1 MKKYTVLPVFLILL
15 LCFAAVTAIG
25 FVLKAEFV
33 WGMGLGLLLFD
44 AVLYPAFSVR
54 KKRISRITTGEPIAE
69 FTYSFHE
76 ADILAAALPKKNM
89 KKRRGYALL
98 ICICLAIC
106 GGIFIYVVHQGNP
119 AIPLWQLFALLV
131 PAVLP
136 YIVLWIYTAY
146 EKGLILQYPCRSLIG
161 RDFLVLANTRPV
173 INERANL
180 TAIMAKIQQIDGA
193 PYLTVT
199 YKSTAKA
206 RYGGTIRFCD
216 TFDIRIPEVQED
228 TARQAVAVINAYK

>member
-15 LCFAAVTAIG
+15 VFFAAVTAIG

-33 WGMGLGLLLFD
+33 WGMGLSLLLFD
-44 AVLYPAFSVR
+44 AVLYPAFFVR
-54 KKRISRITTGEPIAE
+54 KQRISRITTGEPIVE
-69 FTYSFHE
+69 FTYTFHE
-76 ADILAAALPKKNM
+76 ADLLATVLPKKNM

-98 ICICLAIC
+98 ICICLAVC
-106 GGIFIYVVHQGNP
+106 GGIFIDVVHQGNP
-119 AIPLWQLFALLV
+119 AIPLWQLFVLLA

-173 INERANL
+173 VNERANL
-180 TAIMAKIQQIDGA
+180 TAIMAKIQQIDGT

-199 YKSTAKA
+199 YKSTLKA
-206 RYGGTIRFCD
+206 RYGGTIRFTD
-216 TFDIRIPEVQED
+216 TFDILIPEGRED
-228 TARQAVAVINAYK
+228 AAWQAAAAINAHK